1 MILTLFV
8 SSNPPSKTMIL
19 TIHKPRQKE
28 KDRDGQTDTSKIML
42 GNFFKGGVGRGQKP
56 NCEKLT
62 GAGPE
67 TEGQAAAVTSM
78 SGDDNPC
85 SGIC

>member
-42 GNFFKGGVGRGQKP
+42 GNFFKGGGVGRG
-56 NCEKLT
+56 
-62 GAGPE
+62 
-67 TEGQAAAVTSM
+67 
-78 SGDDNPC
+78 
-85 SGIC
+85 